1 MTDKRASFSRQVRL
15 LKAEEFSR
23 VFKNPLRSSD
33 RYLTILAIS
42 RAAAEEHNSDLQNTR
57 SGSSQIVL
65 SANLSNQ
72 QITDL
77 AVIDTEIVT
86 ARLGLAISKKN
97 AKRAVDR
104 NRIKRIIRESFRLN
118 LQTLPPIDMV
128 VMAKPVT
135 KNADNQQI
143 FYSLEQ
149 HWNKLRQK
157 FMLNNQSAMA
167 SKKLQSRNLL
177 K

>member
-1 MTDKRASFSRQVRL
+1 MKDKGVCFSRQVRL
-15 LKAEEFSR
+15 LKAAEFSR
-23 VFKNPLRSSD
+23 VFKKPVRSSD

-42 RAAAEEHNSDLQNTR
+42 RKPENADSNIIDSDLQDLQKTEP
-57 SGSSQIVL
+57 VL
-65 SANLSNQ
+65 
-72 QITDL
+72 
-77 AVIDTEIVT
+77 TEQAKMVT

-118 LQTLPPIDMV
+118 LQTLPPIDLV

-143 FYSLEQ
+143 FHSLEQ
-149 HWNKLRQK
+149 HWNKLRQN
-157 FMLNNQSAMA
+157 FELDNQPARA
-167 SKKLQSRNLL
+167 TDKLQSRNLQ